1 MLGRFTNRIPRIFTQ
16 KGWRGES
23 IVFLLNI
30 FEIMKYFQEYV
41 DVPVSVKLTHQPP
54 AKRFVHSKATV
65 EVFNQPDIVQI
76 GHILAVKSDKE
87 EGLILVMCCTV
98 SGNQFEGF
106 VLQKYSDDSINALFK
121 LLGMPSFSITNN
133 S

>member
-1 MLGRFTNRIPRIFTQ
+1 
-16 KGWRGES
+16 
-23 IVFLLNI
+23 
-30 FEIMKYFQEYV
+30 MKYFQEYV
-41 DVPVSVKLTHQPP
+41 NVPVSVKLTHQPP

-65 EVFNQPDIVQI
+65 EVFTQPNIVQI

-87 EGLILVMCCTV
+87 EGFMCCTV

-106 VLQKYSDDSINALFK
+106 VLQKYSDDSINVLFQ